1 MKAVYQYTYGCIS
14 GILLFLTIVSCNI
27 NEDNSDCPSSIYIHF
42 EYKNQGENLLYDKI
56 KKILLYIFDSNGAFI
71 EVREVSAQEYFN
83 NTMKLSLLS
92 NKKYTL
98 VAVGNIFSHSAIYP
112 TSDLSRLNLNDF
124 YITALSES
132 EKKSGID
139 PIYLGRIEV
148 TTPDFPTSEDFILPF
163 KKSHIKLNILIKSM
177 QADLPKG
184 MSIELQGVLSKKGL
198 DGEPFGKPETYYMK
212 GNTDI
217 NPYLFSSNIID
228 RRFDQITIILKN
240 DIGETIFK
248 TTLEDYLKEH
258 GINPNENN
266 EAPLEIV
273 IAFLKNIW
281 IGVTIEQWNE
291 INVIP
296 EY

>member
-1 MKAVYQYTYGCIS
+1 
-14 GILLFLTIVSCNI
+14 
-27 NEDNSDCPSSIYIHF
+27 
-42 EYKNQGENLLYDKI
+42 
-56 KKILLYIFDSNGAFI
+56 
-71 EVREVSAQEYFN
+71 
-83 NTMKLSLLS
+83 
-92 NKKYTL
+92 
-98 VAVGNIFSHSAIYP
+98 
-112 TSDLSRLNLNDF
+112 
-124 YITALSES
+124 
-132 EKKSGID
+132 
-139 PIYLGRIEV
+139 
-148 TTPDFPTSEDFILPF
+148 
-163 KKSHIKLNILIKSM
+163 
-177 QADLPKG
+177 
-184 MSIELQGVLSKKGL
+184 
-198 DGEPFGKPETYYMK
+198 MK

-258 GINPNENN
+258 GINLNENN